1 MAINVMDE
9 EDFRR
14 AAVAGATCRDLRN
27 AFVWTSAAE
36 WPCPVGN
43 STGPGNGCVI
53 LYCKLCNGT
62 LSNDEPGTVS
72 DHGNEEATM
81 LPDEI
86 TKYIAMM
93 YVDWKLWHDSDRKVD

>member
-1 MAINVMDE
+1 MNSNS
-9 EDFRR
+9 DF
-14 AAVAGATCRDLRN
+14 AKAQIAGIRS
-27 AFVWTSAAE
+27 TS
-36 WPCPVGN
+36 PTHKVTSPRN
-43 STGPGNGCVI
+43 STGSGNGWDI